1 MNEGIPSTD
10 FRLKSI
16 LISSFIQPFKDSII
30 GLSVGVPAL
39 EIKRIILRVETCLVL
54 VLLH

>member
-1 MNEGIPSTD
+1 MNEGIPSAS
-10 FRLKSI
+10 FKLKSI

-39 EIKRIILRVETCLVL
+39 DIGGK
-54 VLLH
+54 